1 MMSSLRPRQIR
12 AERRRQLAQHRR
24 TMRRLRRSGAG
35 SSVTS
40 ALTASTTAVTTVPRA
55 AGRSP
60 DALARRQARMYA
72 VTGMLHL
79 AVPGVY
85 ESIIPEALPGTPR
98 QWAVWS
104 GVAELG
110 VAGLLAIPRTRRL
123 GGAASAALLVGVWPG
138 NIKMAV
144 DWRDKP
150 WPAQAVAIGR
160 VPLQIPLIRSAV
172 AIARG

>member
-1 MMSSLRPRQIR
+1 MTRSDQPKATPAQ
-12 AERRRQLAQHRR
+12 RRR
-24 TMRRLRRSGAG
+24 
-35 SSVTS
+35 
-40 ALTASTTAVTTVPRA
+40 RA
-55 AGRSP
+55 

-85 ESIIPEALPGTPR
+85 ERIIPEALPGTPR

-110 VAGLLAIPRTRRL
+110 VAGLLAMPRTRRL

-138 NIKMAV
+138 NLKMAL

-160 VPLQIPLIRSAV
+160 LPLQIPLIRSAA
-172 AIARG
+172 AIVCS

>member
-1 MMSSLRPRQIR
+1 MTSHEKPSKAAPAQCRHR
-12 AERRRQLAQHRR
+12 A
-24 TMRRLRRSGAG
+24 
-35 SSVTS
+35 
-40 ALTASTTAVTTVPRA
+40 
-55 AGRSP
+55 

-85 ESIIPEALPGTPR
+85 ERIIPEALPGTPR
-98 QWAVWS
+98 QWAVGS

-110 VAGLLAIPRTRRL
+110 VAGLLAMPRTRRL

-138 NIKMAV
+138 NLKMAL

-160 VPLQIPLIRSAV
+160 LPLQIPLIRSAMT
-172 AIARG
+172 IARSAGPRSRTAGGPVGLGRRLLAGVEGLP

>member
-1 MMSSLRPRQIR
+1 MAQR
-12 AERRRQLAQHRR
+12 AQ
-24 TMRRLRRSGAG
+24 RSG
-35 SSVTS
+35 
-40 ALTASTTAVTTVPRA
+40 TTA
-55 AGRSP
+55 

-72 VTGMLHL
+72 VTGILHL

-85 ESIIPEALPGTPR
+85 ERIIPEALPGTPR

-110 VAGLLAIPRTRRL
+110 VAGLLAMPGTRRL
-123 GGAASAALLVGVWPG
+123 GGAASTALLLGVWPG
-138 NIKMAV
+138 NIKMAL

-160 VPLQIPLIRSAV
+160 VPLQIPLIRSAA
-172 AIARG
+172 AIVCS

>member
-1 MMSSLRPRQIR
+1 MTRSDQSKATPAQ
-12 AERRRQLAQHRR
+12 RRR
-24 TMRRLRRSGAG
+24 
-35 SSVTS
+35 
-40 ALTASTTAVTTVPRA
+40 RA
-55 AGRSP
+55 
-60 DALARRQARMYA
+60 DALARRPARMYA

-79 AVPGVY
+79 TVPGVY
-85 ESIIPEALPGTPR
+85 ERIIPEALPGTPR

-110 VAGLLAIPRTRRL
+110 VAGLLAMPRTRRL

-138 NIKMAV
+138 NLKMAL

-160 VPLQIPLIRSAV
+160 LPLQIPLIRSAM
-172 AIARG
+172 AIARD

>member
-1 MMSSLRPRQIR
+1 MTRSDQPKATPAQ
-12 AERRRQLAQHRR
+12 RRR
-24 TMRRLRRSGAG
+24 
-35 SSVTS
+35 
-40 ALTASTTAVTTVPRA
+40 RA
-55 AGRSP
+55 

-85 ESIIPEALPGTPR
+85 ERIIPEALPGTPR

-110 VAGLLAIPRTRRL
+110 VAGLLAMPRTRRL

-138 NIKMAV
+138 NLKMAL

-160 VPLQIPLIRSAV
+160 LPLQIPLIRSAM
-172 AIARG
+172 AIARD

>member
-1 MMSSLRPRQIR
+1 
-12 AERRRQLAQHRR
+12 
-24 TMRRLRRSGAG
+24 
-35 SSVTS
+35 
-40 ALTASTTAVTTVPRA
+40 
-55 AGRSP
+55 
-60 DALARRQARMYA
+60 MYA
-72 VTGMLHL
+72 VAGMLHL

>member
-1 MMSSLRPRQIR
+1 MTRSDQSKATPAQ
-12 AERRRQLAQHRR
+12 RRR
-24 TMRRLRRSGAG
+24 
-35 SSVTS
+35 
-40 ALTASTTAVTTVPRA
+40 RA
-55 AGRSP
+55 

-79 AVPGVY
+79 TVPGVY
-85 ESIIPEALPGTPR
+85 ERIIPEALPGTPR

-110 VAGLLAIPRTRRL
+110 VAGLLAMPRTRRL

-138 NIKMAV
+138 NLKMAL

-160 VPLQIPLIRSAV
+160 LPLQIPLIRSAV
-172 AIARG
+172 AIARD

>member
-1 MMSSLRPRQIR
+1 MRRTDQSKKATPAQ
-12 AERRRQLAQHRR
+12 RRR
-24 TMRRLRRSGAG
+24 
-35 SSVTS
+35 
-40 ALTASTTAVTTVPRA
+40 RA
-55 AGRSP
+55 

-85 ESIIPEALPGTPR
+85 ERIIPEALPGTAR

-104 GVAELG
+104 GVAEVG
-110 VAGLLAIPRTRRL
+110 VAGLLAMPRTRRL

-138 NIKMAV
+138 TLKMAV

-160 VPLQIPLIRSAV
+160 LPLQIPLIRSAV
-172 AIARG
+172 AIARD

>member
-1 MMSSLRPRQIR
+1 MTRSNQPKATPAQ
-12 AERRRQLAQHRR
+12 RRR
-24 TMRRLRRSGAG
+24 
-35 SSVTS
+35 
-40 ALTASTTAVTTVPRA
+40 RA
-55 AGRSP
+55 

-79 AVPGVY
+79 AGPGVY
-85 ESIIPEALPGTPR
+85 ERIIPEALPGTPR

-110 VAGLLAIPRTRRL
+110 VAGLLAMPRTRRL

-138 NIKMAV
+138 NLKMAL

-160 VPLQIPLIRSAV
+160 LPLQIPLIRSAV
-172 AIARG
+172 AIARD

>member
-1 MMSSLRPRQIR
+1 MTRSDQPKATPAQ
-12 AERRRQLAQHRR
+12 RRR
-24 TMRRLRRSGAG
+24 
-35 SSVTS
+35 
-40 ALTASTTAVTTVPRA
+40 RA
-55 AGRSP
+55 
-60 DALARRQARMYA
+60 DALARRQAGMYA

-85 ESIIPEALPGTPR
+85 ERIIPEALPGTPR

-110 VAGLLAIPRTRRL
+110 VAGLLAMPRTRRL

-138 NIKMAV
+138 NLKMAL

-150 WPAQAVAIGR
+150 WPAQAVAIAAFASALSPR
-160 VPLQIPLIRSAV
+160 RSS
-172 AIARG
+172 